1 MCCARQ
7 KRGESVALTMPW
19 LGLKSDGR
27 GRGTGKILPFG
38 RVGTARPVR
47 YTGNTNQLF
56 DPSKFRPGDCDEL
69 QIAVPVGTN
78 AITPVSVTPFT
89 YPWEFLARISLGVV
103 ID

>member
-47 YTGNTNQLF
+47 YTGNKLNANN
-56 DPSKFRPGDCDEL
+56 G
-69 QIAVPVGTN
+69 IAPDN
-78 AITPVSVTPFT
+78 SQ
-89 YPWEFLARISLGVV
+89 R
-103 ID
+103 